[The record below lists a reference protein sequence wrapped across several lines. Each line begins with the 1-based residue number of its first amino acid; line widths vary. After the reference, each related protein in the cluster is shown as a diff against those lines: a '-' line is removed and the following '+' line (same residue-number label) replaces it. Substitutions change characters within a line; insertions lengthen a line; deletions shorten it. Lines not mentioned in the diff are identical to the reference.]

1 MLIQPWLLSGGLW
14 AVGFKDWFLLGS
26 SIQFWLHY
34 CFAWF
39 DSRLLVKLRKMLC
52 FLSTVEILMTGFWIA
67 CDLATFW
74 NMFSIGLS
82 LVTMSSLNCMIPW
95 CFTQKAWP
103 LPCCLRCMF
112 ALRRPKKGL
121 AAYAEVSAQN
131 MAQVSD
137 VVRGELSTF
146 KDAHSA
152 LGAEIS
158 GSVTAKVTEFSE
170 QVNEHLQRV
179 EASLEKVLDKGE
191 GSKAEGRKTRADR
204 G

>member
-1 MLIQPWLLSGGLW
+1 MAYL
-14 AVGFKDWFLLGS
+14 
-26 SIQFWLHY
+26 
-34 CFAWF
+34 
-39 DSRLLVKLRKMLC
+39 RLEGQNKR
-52 FLSTVEILMTGFWIA
+52 
-67 CDLATFW
+67 
-74 NMFSIGLS
+74 
-82 LVTMSSLNCMIPW
+82 
-95 CFTQKAWP
+95 
-103 LPCCLRCMF
+103 
-112 ALRRPKKGL
+112 L
-121 AAYAEVSAQN
+121 AAYAEVGAQN
-131 MAQVSD
+131 LAQVSD

-170 QVNEHLQRV
+170 QVNQNLQRV